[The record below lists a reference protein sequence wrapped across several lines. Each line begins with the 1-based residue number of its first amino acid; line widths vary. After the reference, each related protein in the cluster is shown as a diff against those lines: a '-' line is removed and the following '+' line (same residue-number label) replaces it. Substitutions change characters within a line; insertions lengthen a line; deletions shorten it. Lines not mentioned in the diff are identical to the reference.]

1 MAWYA
6 VGVLRDL
13 KMRPPVVKYLERID
27 ATLAA
32 FDGHFL
38 IHGGKTEMLEGQSPG
53 ILIVIEFPDYE
64 HAQQWYSSP
73 AYQEIL
79 PLRRQHSVSTTFLA
93 EGVDRTHKAVD
104 VLLFG

>member
-13 KMRPPVVKYLERID
+13 KMRPPVVEYLQRID

-32 FDGHFL
+32 FDGRFL
-38 IHGGKTEMLEGQSPG
+38 IHGGKAEMLEGESPG

-64 HAQQWYSSP
+64 HAQQWYFSSG
-73 AYQEIL
+73 YQEII
-79 PLRRQHSVSTTFLA
+79 PIRKAHCVSTVFLA
-93 EGVDRTHKAVD
+93 EGVGPTHKATD
-104 VLLFG
+104 VLLS